1 MIISEQNKYIYLA
14 SPKTGTSSVE
24 IFLLDQDPTAFKNK
38 IIIDGKLLTFKGHAT
53 AKNIKEKL
61 QADFNNYRVIGFV
74 RHPYSRL
81 VSSYF
86 FYKQRGKIDLVN
98 PKKRGLIHKL
108 KYLSAKILPFKV
120 WALVYPYKSN
130 KEFFVDDENKIIV
143 TQIGL
148 FENLNMDL
156 EKILKKLN
164 LNLDVSKLKEINKS
178 NHESVDTY
186 FKNGL
191 FRKLINIKIK
201 EDLKF
206 YKSNIKA

>member
-1 MIISEQNKYIYLA
+1 M
-14 SPKTGTSSVE
+14 
-24 IFLLDQDPTAFKNK
+24 
-38 IIIDGKLLTFKGHAT
+38 
-53 AKNIKEKL
+53 
-61 QADFNNYRVIGFV
+61 
-74 RHPYSRL
+74 
-81 VSSYF
+81 
-86 FYKQRGKIDLVN
+86 
-98 PKKRGLIHKL
+98 
-108 KYLSAKILPFKV
+108 
-120 WALVYPYKSN
+120 
-130 KEFFVDDENKIIV
+130 